1 MPAPIPAVSHPRNET
16 STSTFTPR
24 ILRWG
29 FGAVMGVIVFI
40 TALSLWRVEVDK
52 QAMRAM
58 ISREQVMT
66 EMLYRMQLAARDR
79 TFALFG
85 AVHTDDAFVRDGEI
99 QRFYAF
105 GTTFRQAQSQLMRLD
120 LNESEL
126 VLMQHLRAQT
136 EAITLQQRGVIEL
149 AVAGRQAE
157 AERKMIEQV
166 VPAQT
171 RMVATLTTLLEQ
183 AIRQTRGR
191 ATAHRQI
198 QHRATALLLA
208 GGLAGLLL
216 TWGGF
221 VLTTRKM
228 NGLISRLT
236 EAGEHLQASN
246 LDLQFQKLA
255 LDEHNIV
262 SIADTHGNIT
272 AVNDKFCAVSQYSRD
287 ELLGQNHRLLKSDQ
301 HAEAFYA
308 DLWAT
313 ISAGKVWRGEI
324 CNRRKDGTLYWV
336 ASTILPFVDE
346 AGLPSRYVSVR
357 TDITTIKEAQR
368 VLERSRDELERLVET
383 RTGELAEREEVL
395 HGITNAAQDAVI
407 MIDASGRVTYWNPAA
422 ERMFGF
428 TESEVIGVGLGEL
441 IVPER
446 YLERARTRFSRF
458 AETGE
463 GAAIGRTTTLQAR
476 HRNGTEFPVEVS
488 LSAIKLRGQWSAVG
502 IVRDATERVQAEE
515 RLKQLATT
523 DPLTGICNRRHFDE
537 VLASEIH
544 RAARFS
550 SPLSLILFDIDHF
563 KRVNDS
569 FGHQAG
575 DRVLT
580 QLAVTV
586 SHTIRT
592 VDLFARWGGEEFV
605 VLLPGGDLN
614 AGRVLAEKL
623 RMALEKQP
631 FSDVGQVTCSFG
643 VAELAP
649 GDTADALIRK
659 ADHCLYRAKASGRNR
674 VETPATPPPLGDA

>member
-1 MPAPIPAVSHPRNET
+1 
-16 STSTFTPR
+16 
-24 ILRWG
+24 
-29 FGAVMGVIVFI
+29 
-40 TALSLWRVEVDK
+40 
-52 QAMRAM
+52 
-58 ISREQVMT
+58 
-66 EMLYRMQLAARDR
+66 
-79 TFALFG
+79 
-85 AVHTDDAFVRDGEI
+85 
-99 QRFYAF
+99 
-105 GTTFRQAQSQLMRLD
+105 
-120 LNESEL
+120 
-126 VLMQHLRAQT
+126 
-136 EAITLQQRGVIEL
+136 
-149 AVAGRQAE
+149 
-157 AERKMIEQV
+157 
-166 VPAQT
+166 
-171 RMVATLTTLLEQ
+171 
-183 AIRQTRGR
+183 
-191 ATAHRQI
+191 
-198 QHRATALLLA
+198 
-208 GGLAGLLL
+208 
-216 TWGGF
+216 
-221 VLTTRKM
+221 
-228 NGLISRLT
+228 
-236 EAGEHLQASN
+236 
-246 LDLQFQKLA
+246 DLQFQKLA

-272 AVNDKFCAVSQYSRD
+272 AVNDKFCAVSQYSRA
-287 ELLGQNHRLLKSDQ
+287 ELLGRNHRLLKSGL

-441 IVPER
+441 IVPES

-580 QLAVTV
+580 QLAVSV
-586 SHTIRT
+586 SNTIRT
-592 VDLFARWGGEEFV
+592 IDLFARWGGEEFV
-605 VLLPGGDLN
+605 VLLPGSDLN

-623 RMALEKQP
+623 RMALATQP

-674 VETPATPPPLGDA
+674 VEPPATPPPLGDA